1 MNIAC
6 ATDGNYLPHCA
17 IMLQTLLRHAEHPEA
32 LHVYLIID
40 NVSPQQFNAVV
51 PYLYELLP
59 SLSVLSVDP
68 AGLADFPV
76 FGHAT
81 VATYFRLLLP
91 GLLPEELERVLF
103 IDADTVVTASL
114 DPLWSLS
121 LEGKA
126 LAAVPDHWLSCREQN
141 HPVGSYFNAGV
152 LLIDLKRWRQADV
165 LSQGAAFARAHPEA
179 LRYWDQDVLN
189 HVFQGDWLALG
200 HRWNA
205 CPHLFGLLPDFSLDP
220 ADLSASEQEAID
232 HPAIVHFA
240 GGGGRVKPWNARCQ
254 HPLRHHYLQAR
265 SLTPWASQPLDEAP
279 PPRWRQLWQQ
289 TLFRAKCQARRLLT
303 PAA

>member
-17 IMLQTLLRHAEHPEA
+17 IMLQTLLRQTTKPAD
-32 LHVYLIID
+32 LHVFLIID
-40 NVSPQQFNAVV
+40 NVTPDQFNRVI
-51 PYLYELLP
+51 PYLFALLP
-59 SLSVLSVDP
+59 SLSILRVDP
-68 AGLADFPV
+68 SCLDHFPV

-91 GLLPEELERVLF
+91 GLLPAEVDRVIF
-103 IDADTVVTASL
+103 IDADTVVTADL
-114 DPLWSLS
+114 EPLWNLP

-152 LLIDLKRWRQADV
+152 LLIDLARWRQAGV
-165 LSQGAAFARAHPEA
+165 LERGGAFAKAHPQA

-189 HVFQGDWLALG
+189 HVFQDDWLAMG

-205 CPHLFGLLPDFSLDP
+205 CPHLFGLLPDFRLDP
-220 ADLSASEQEAID
+220 ETLSTSEQHAIAE
-232 HPAIVHFA
+232 PAIVHFA
-240 GGGGRVKPWNARCQ
+240 GGGRRVKPWNAHCQ

-265 SLTPWASQPLDEAP
+265 SQTPWACQPLDDAP
-279 PPRWRQLWQQ
+279 PPKWRQIWDQSV
-289 TLFRAKCQARRLLT
+289 FRAKCQARRLIGS
-303 PAA
+303 P